1 MNYWLMKSE
10 PNVYSWDDLNRDKK
24 ATWDGVRNFQA
35 RNNLKA
41 MQKGDLVFIYHSNEG
56 KEIVGIAKITKEGYP
71 DPKDKDWIV
80 VDIAPEKKLKSP
92 ITLAQVKADKRLA
105 NMALVKAMRLSV
117 QPVKKEEWDMVIALS
132 EGKAN

>member
-10 PNVYSWDDLNRDKK
+10 PSVYSWTDLEKEKK

-41 MQKGDLVFIYHSNEG
+41 MKKDDLAFLYHSNED
-56 KEIVGIAKITKEGYP
+56 KAIIGIAKIVKENYA

-80 VDIAPEKKLKSP
+80 VDIAPVEKLKSP
-92 ITLAQVKADKRLA
+92 VSLAQIKADKRLA
-105 NMALVKAMRLSV
+105 DMVLVRASRLSV
-117 QPVKKEEWDMVIALS
+117 QPVRKEEFDMIIKLS
-132 EGKAN
+132 AEK